1 MIEHALHQAGLSAV
15 EAKVYLACLKLG
27 TQDVA
32 VIAKDTKLS
41 RTDTINI
48 LAALSTKGFVSKFS
62 HMKDFFTPEH
72 PRVIHKILL
81 SEHTKKH
88 EGLQALQQILPQL
101 EEYMRPGF
109 TKPEIA
115 FYEGK
120 HGVIAAYED
129 TLTAKK
135 EILAI
140 TSVDDTEAELGE
152 YMHTYYLRRKA
163 AGIPIKAIFPDTPMS
178 RSRQKK
184 DEKELRESRL
194 LPTAMLDMHIE
205 LNIYEDKVAYF
216 SIREKL
222 AIIVKSKMIADSMRQ
237 IFSLCWKMAEFQ
249 QSIKKTDQ

>member
-1 MIEHALHQAGLSAV
+1 MTMLEHTLYHAGLTPV
-15 EAKVYLACLKLG
+15 EAKVYLTCLKLG
-27 TQDVA
+27 TQEVA
-32 VIAKDTKLS
+32 VIAKESKLS
-41 RTDTINI
+41 RTDAINV
-48 LAALSTKGFVSKFS
+48 LAALSSKGFVSKFS

-72 PRVIHKILL
+72 PRIIHRILET
-81 SEHTKKH
+81 EHTKKH

-135 EILAI
+135 NILAI
-140 TSVDDTEAELGE
+140 ASIDDTESELGD

-163 AGIPIKAIFPDTPMS
+163 AGIPIKAIFPDSPMS

-194 LPTAMLDMHIE
+194 LPASMLDMHIE

-222 AIIVKSKMIADSMRQ
+222 AIVVKSKMIADSMRQ
-237 IFSLCWKMAEFQ
+237 IFKLCWKMAEFQ
-249 QSIKKTDQ
+249 QSIKK